1 MSHARRF
8 FPAPSRLLR
17 SRARLFFSWHP
28 HPQAQAWD
36 SVTSMFEERIK
47 ALTPGV
53 KTINYDVHDLFRWLD
68 NLADMSC
75 LVCVAHGARG
85 RHASQHRR

>member
-1 MSHARRF
+1 
-8 FPAPSRLLR
+8 
-17 SRARLFFSWHP
+17 
-28 HPQAQAWD
+28 
-36 SVTSMFEERIK
+36 MFEERIK